1 MSNQKKWWWE
11 TAISL
16 TTSKQ
21 HRSLTPVV
29 SSSIAR
35 SGHRSTTPPSTPHYE
50 HQQKVVLAG
59 VDTLVITAGGAVAPS
74 TWLIEQQK
82 VWSDYQKS
90 YEYGEEYT
98 SIEFDNKWWVLK
110 PHGSLP
116 YKYQLFNEQ
125 VGYVKIYN
133 VDKWSSACQ
142 SYQNIHF
149 QFYSS
154 YLHSFS
160 TQQLFVEVKRILSYF
175 FEEVNNVQIKISRV
189 DLHTDITRTS
199 GMLTAEECKQS
210 ISRARYRD
218 YVNESDTI
226 KLTEQEEDLLFGG
239 RSYNK
244 PPHKL
249 TTADLSNQL
258 IEKLNRMYYNQM
270 SCGADRVITSK
281 ELQTAYWGRFDKGSL
296 WAKVYD
302 KTVKVDKDKDLDT
315 PFLWE
320 LNGWNKTDTVIR
332 TEFSMKRD
340 FLKEI
345 DNGKFVSLEYFLNHI
360 PDIWAFL
367 TQKWLRLVEE
377 VKENN
382 STWSVITAFW
392 DLVTTSFNSVFN
404 TVIRKK
410 NYNGKI
416 KQLLA
421 QGVGCFKQM
430 ISMGMNTNND
440 TVYMRASIQAI
451 GNLITSSYENGDIL
465 ERRKQLGV
473 A

>member
-29 SSSIAR
+29 SSSIAP

-175 FEEVNNVQIKISRV
+175 FEVYEMFKIFF
-189 DLHTDITRTS
+189 
-199 GMLTAEECKQS
+199 CF
-210 ISRARYRD
+210 
-218 YVNESDTI
+218 
-226 KLTEQEEDLLFGG
+226 KLTNEQ
-239 RSYNK
+239 
-244 PPHKL
+244 
-249 TTADLSNQL
+249 
-258 IEKLNRMYYNQM
+258 I
-270 SCGADRVITSK
+270 
-281 ELQTAYWGRFDKGSL
+281 
-296 WAKVYD
+296 
-302 KTVKVDKDKDLDT
+302 
-315 PFLWE
+315 
-320 LNGWNKTDTVIR
+320 
-332 TEFSMKRD
+332 
-340 FLKEI
+340 
-345 DNGKFVSLEYFLNHI
+345 
-360 PDIWAFL
+360 
-367 TQKWLRLVEE
+367 
-377 VKENN
+377 
-382 STWSVITAFW
+382 
-392 DLVTTSFNSVFN
+392 
-404 TVIRKK
+404 
-410 NYNGKI
+410 I
-416 KQLLA
+416 KQKA
-421 QGVGCFKQM
+421 
-430 ISMGMNTNND
+430 
-440 TVYMRASIQAI
+440 
-451 GNLITSSYENGDIL
+451 
-465 ERRKQLGV
+465 
-473 A
+473 